1 MDPYI
6 TDIPGRTIMQIEDM
20 LYLLDFETKVF
31 LQFFQE
37 NYKLYEKLYNIY
49 QLSLLIIFIVLSVY
63 LFYWVVI
70 HFYK

>member
-31 LQFFQE
+31 LQFF
-37 NYKLYEKLYNIY
+37 
-49 QLSLLIIFIVLSVY
+49 
-63 LFYWVVI
+63 
-70 HFYK
+70 